1 MCNILSQDIKI
12 NYKTI
17 LVFSLITYTENIEG
31 RWEIKHF
38 CREKKKKFS
47 INGLARSMLVYVGD
61 KTSSTDLQRELHTI
75 TRTKERLEQKID
87 NSSKSF
93 QQRNNRVFQL
103 ENNLHRQQNI
113 CKWIQVHLQEVDWTT
128 IHTEIS
134 DKIEVKTGVVKEQTK
149 VLKIQ
154 QIYNLFCWRDNKGG
168 IC

>member
-1 MCNILSQDIKI
+1 MCNILSQDIKKI
-12 NYKTI
+12 YKTI

-75 TRTKERLEQKID
+75 TRTKKRLEQKID

-103 ENNLHRQQNI
+103 ENNLQRQQNI
-113 CKWIQVHLQEVDWTT
+113 N
-128 IHTEIS
+128 S
-134 DKIEVKTGVVKEQTK
+134 NTGSFTRSR
-149 VLKIQ
+149 LNNNS
-154 QIYNLFCWRDNKGG
+154 YRDFGQNWGQNRG
-168 IC
+168 S